1 MYGICVS
8 LHLPVYEAISR
19 VLNIELKVSA
29 GSQAQFDVFFIF
41 ISRSCQVYNADN
53 WVCCSVSLS
62 LIWMLRGLFSASGL
76 RCDVKCSVAA
86 GQENEGQNE
95 RLQMV
100 VEMKAF
106 KPLGGLQNGAAS

>member
-1 MYGICVS
+1 
-8 LHLPVYEAISR
+8 
-19 VLNIELKVSA
+19 
-29 GSQAQFDVFFIF
+29 
-41 ISRSCQVYNADN
+41 
-53 WVCCSVSLS
+53 
-62 LIWMLRGLFSASGL
+62 MLRGLFSASGL